1 MTEINLN
8 FELCQTY
15 PRKLIVPKVI
25 SDEDL
30 KLASSFRTKNR
41 IPTLCWYDKE
51 KKSSL
56 WRSSQTKSGLIQ
68 QRNIYDEKLL
78 KSIADTSNG
87 KITIFDARPYLNALA
102 NRVILF

>member
-1 MTEINLN
+1 MNLN

-15 PRKLIVPKVI
+15 PRKLIVPRDI
-25 SDEDL
+25 TDEEL
-30 KLASSFRTKNR
+30 KLSSTFRTKNR

-56 WRSSQTKSGLIQ
+56 WRSSQTKSGLTH
-68 QRNIYDEKLL
+68 QRNVYDEKLL
-78 KSIADTSNG
+78 NCIADTSNG

-102 NRVILF
+102 NRVIFSL

>member
-1 MTEINLN
+1 M
-8 FELCQTY
+8 
-15 PRKLIVPKVI
+15 IVPKDI

-56 WRSSQTKSGLIQ
+56 WRSSQTKSGLTQ

-102 NRVILF
+102 NRVINTL

>member
-1 MTEINLN
+1 LN
-8 FELCQTY
+8 FDLCNTY
-15 PRKLIVPKVI
+15 PRNLIVPKDI
-25 SDEDL
+25 TDDDL
-30 KLASSFRTKNR
+30 KQASSFRTKNR

-56 WRSSQTKSGLIQ
+56 WRSSQTKSGLTQ
-68 QRNIYDEKLL
+68 QRNSFDEKLL

-102 NRVILF
+102 NRVIF